1 MQREVASAGA
11 RPAPEPAPE
20 PARARRWRPSGRVLL
35 PAAALAVMLAV
46 IFWLQPR
53 AMSYNGLRLLLNFS
67 LPLMFAAMAQMCVI
81 AASDIDLGL
90 GTYIGLVN
98 SLSALYLADRPL
110 LGVGLLAL
118 CVAAYAGMGAF
129 IQARRLP
136 SIVVTL
142 GASFVWLGLA
152 LLALPTPG
160 GASPAWLSALVRL
173 KPPFAPLP
181 IVAAALLALLGHWL
195 FMRSSYGVV
204 LRGIGSTPLAV
215 ARAGWSLLV
224 ARAVLYG
231 LAGLFGLL
239 AGLVLTGLN
248 TTGDANFGAPYTL
261 LSIAA
266 VIVGGGEF
274 FGGIVAPV
282 GAVIGAFI
290 MLLTGSLLS
299 FMDVSTDWQLSVQ
312 GAILILVLGTR
323 AARRRRA

>member
-1 MQREVASAGA
+1 MRMPRETSAASGA
-11 RPAPEPAPE
+11 RPV
-20 PARARRWRPSGRVLL
+20 RRPLAGRVLL
-35 PAAALAVMLAV
+35 PAAALVAMLAA
-46 IFWLQPR
+46 IFILQPR
-53 AMSYNGLRLLLNFS
+53 AMSYNGMRLLLGFS
-67 LPLMFAAMAQMCVI
+67 MPLMFAAMAQLCVI

-98 SLSALYLADRPL
+98 SLSALFLTDRPV
-110 LGVGLLAL
+110 LGVALLAA
-118 CVAAYAGMGAF
+118 CVLAYAGMGAF
-129 IQARRLP
+129 IEARRLP

-152 LLALPTPG
+152 LLVLPTPG

-173 KPPFAPLP
+173 KPPLVPLS
-181 IVAAALLALLGHWL
+181 VVVAALLALVGHWL

-215 ARAGWSLLV
+215 QRAGWSLLT
-224 ARAVLYG
+224 ARTALYG
-231 LAGLFGLL
+231 LAGIFGLL
-239 AGLVLTGLN
+239 AGLLLTGLN

-274 FGGIVAPV
+274 FGGVVAPV

-323 AARRRRA
+323 ALQRRRA

>member
-1 MQREVASAGA
+1 MQREVAASA
-11 RPAPEPAPE
+11 RPSEEASPPPR
-20 PARARRWRPSGRVLL
+20 PWRVPVRVLL
-35 PAAALAVMLAV
+35 PALALAAMLALIV
-46 IFWLQPR
+46 TLQPR
-53 AMSYNGLRLLLNFS
+53 AMSYNGMRLLLGFS
-67 LPLMFAAMAQMCVI
+67 MPLMFAAMAQMCVI

-98 SLSALYLADRPL
+98 SISALTLADRPV
-110 LGVGLLAL
+110 LGVALLAL
-118 CVAAYAGMGAF
+118 CIAAYAGMGAF

-152 LLALPTPG
+152 LLVLPTPG

-173 KPPFAPLP
+173 KPPLVPLP
-181 IVAAALLALLGHWL
+181 IVVAVLLALLGHWL

-215 ARAGWSLLV
+215 QRAGWSLLV
-224 ARAVLYG
+224 ARAMLYG
-231 LAGLFGLL
+231 LAGLFGMI
-239 AGLVLTGLN
+239 AGLLLTGIN

-312 GAILILVLGTR
+312 GAILIVVLGTR
-323 AARRRRA
+323 ALQRRRA